1 MLHRFVGRFVASL
14 MEGRVRQLV
23 PHRLPERGD
32 VRDAD
37 RLGELVVKLR
47 QDLLG
52 HL

>member
-1 MLHRFVGRFVASL
+1 MLHRFVGCFIAGL

-23 PHRLPERGD
+23 PHRLPKRGD